1 MAISTISNSGISASA
16 AISTSKLG
24 TGAVLQ
30 VVQGTTSSIYAT
42 TSTSAITTNLTASIT
57 PTSSSSKILIIS
69 TFSLYCAN
77 PSKAVAFLYRN
88 STNLSAAAGGAY
100 LYSSISTGA
109 QITTGINL
117 LDSPATTSATTY
129 TIYLAS
135 SNGTSVSFNAD
146 SQNQQ
151 IILMEIAG

>member
-30 VVQGTTSSIYAT
+30 VVQGTTSSTYAT

-57 PTSSSSKILIIS
+57 PSSASSKILIIS
-69 TFSLYCAN
+69 TFSLYCGN